1 MNERKRQVII
11 KAQQLFM
18 EKGFA
23 ATSVQDILDKADI
36 SKGTFYNY
44 FTSKNEC
51 LMAIL
56 DYGRDEIIIKRREL
70 LIGKKRSNKNVL
82 AEQIA
87 VRLKINQEHNLFPI
101 FQAIFYSNDHD
112 LKEFVN
118 KHHLEEINWLA
129 HRLVDVYGEEVAPY
143 TIDCAI
149 MAFGIIQH
157 QLHVCADLTK
167 EALDILGLIH
177 FTLRRIDEMIKH
189 MVVTE
194 DTFLGDKIFL
204 SKIENQ
210 NTLTKQQLINRLVQ
224 IEQTINHKA
233 INNNDEYIQFI
244 VEELQTETP
253 RKLILRSIIRTFR
266 EAYINTKFMND
277 VRKVTTDLW
286 KYIDTIE

>member
-70 LIGKKRSNKNVL
+70 LIEKKRSNKNVL

-112 LKEFVN
+112 LKEF
-118 KHHLEEINWLA
+118 
-129 HRLVDVYGEEVAPY
+129 
-143 TIDCAI
+143 
-149 MAFGIIQH
+149 
-157 QLHVCADLTK
+157 
-167 EALDILGLIH
+167 
-177 FTLRRIDEMIKH
+177 
-189 MVVTE
+189 
-194 DTFLGDKIFL
+194 
-204 SKIENQ
+204 
-210 NTLTKQQLINRLVQ
+210 
-224 IEQTINHKA
+224 
-233 INNNDEYIQFI
+233 
-244 VEELQTETP
+244 
-253 RKLILRSIIRTFR
+253 
-266 EAYINTKFMND
+266 
-277 VRKVTTDLW
+277 
-286 KYIDTIE
+286 